1 MESFKLMYDFIK
13 QTLAHIQ
20 KIKKKVVGNSLT
32 TTAVLL
38 HRFVSEGATVS
49 VQINHHKKYISV
61 LSYNSK

>member
-1 MESFKLMYDFIK
+1 MESFKLMYDSIK

-20 KIKKKVVGNSLT
+20 KIKKVVGNSLT

-38 HRFVSEGATVS
+38 HKFVSEGATVS
-49 VQINHHKKYISV
+49 VQINRHKKYISV